1 MPMYDIDV
9 TWSGEQMKPWIAFLL
24 CSSLLILGT
33 LQARAAVSLA
43 TPEQDRYAKQAVPPS
58 GKALIYV
65 YRLDDARPQTS
76 AGLWLNKRESG
87 HLEPRTF
94 GMWAAGPGRLE
105 IRAGRADAMPLTISC
120 EVGRIY
126 FVQLAANA
134 DGSMN
139 LRQVPYGT
147 GRTEIRA
154 ARLVLDPAIAA
165 RALATA
171 PKPATP
177 VPPPAPAPE
186 RVVPAVRAAPLAKK
200 AQAPRDRQIEVDSN
214 EGRSGVTLIFKG
226 GSFSLGSD
234 AQNINAESSTGVS
247 TAFQTTFSGSASAF
261 GMEAEWRSRA
271 GWAFGG
277 EAMVHSHEFTTV
289 PAVPLGQ
296 GDMRVVSVLVNA
308 KKYFRPEAVVQ
319 PYLGAGIG
327 IALVSM
333 SGQLEGTTTGYSM
346 QAMGGVAFRWEHV
359 GIYTEAKYQANI
371 TSDVDASGLGLF
383 AGMSVHF

>member
-1 MPMYDIDV
+1 
-9 TWSGEQMKPWIAFLL
+9 MKPWIAFLL
-24 CSSLLILGT
+24 GSSLLMLGAS
-33 LQARAAVSLA
+33 QAQAAVTLA
-43 TPEQDRYAKQAVPPS
+43 APEQDRYAKQAVPPS

-65 YRLDDARPQTS
+65 YRLDDAKSQTS
-76 AGLWLNKRESG
+76 PGLWLNKRDSG

-105 IRAGRADAMPLTISC
+105 IRAGRADAVPLTISC
-120 EVGRIY
+120 EAGRIY
-126 FVQLAANA
+126 FVQLAVNA

-147 GRTEIRA
+147 GRTEMRA

-165 RALATA
+165 RAVTAA
-171 PKPATP
+171 PKSATP
-177 VPPPAPAPE
+177 VPTPAPAPAKE
-186 RVVPAVRAAPLAKK
+186 APVAKAAPVVKK
-200 AQAPRDRQIEVDSN
+200 AQAPRDHPVGDDTSD
-214 EGRSGVTLIFKG
+214 GRAGVTLIFKG

-234 AQNINAESSTGVS
+234 VQNINAESGGVPTS
-247 TAFQTTFSGSASAF
+247 FQTTFGGSASAF
-261 GMEAEWRSRA
+261 GLEAEWRSRN

-289 PAVPLGQ
+289 PVVTLGQ

-308 KKYFRPEAVVQ
+308 KKYFRSEAIVQ

-327 IALVSM
+327 IAVVSM

-346 QAMGGVAFRWEHV
+346 QAMGGVAFRWEHI
-359 GIYTEAKYQANI
+359 GLYTEAKFQANK
-371 TSDVDASGLGLF
+371 TPDVDASGTGLF
-383 AGMSVHF
+383 AGLSVHF

>member
-1 MPMYDIDV
+1 
-9 TWSGEQMKPWIAFLL
+9 MKPWIAFLFG
-24 CSSLLILGT
+24 SSLLILST
-33 LQARAAVSLA
+33 TQAQAAVSLA

-65 YRLDDARPQTS
+65 YRLDDASPQTAS
-76 AGLWLNKRESG
+76 GLWLNKRDSG
-87 HLEPRTF
+87 HLEPRTY

-105 IRAGRADAMPLTISC
+105 VRAGRADAVPLTFTC
-120 EVGRIY
+120 EAGRVY
-126 FVQLAANA
+126 FVQLAVNAN
-134 DGSMN
+134 GSMN

-147 GRTEIRA
+147 GRTEMRA

-165 RALATA
+165 RVVTA
-171 PKPATP
+171 APRPATP
-177 VPPPAPAPE
+177 VPTPAPAPTKDA
-186 RVVPAVRAAPLAKK
+186 PAAKAAPVAKK
-200 AQAPRDRQIEVDSN
+200 AQAPRDHPVGDDTSA
-214 EGRSGVTLIFKG
+214 GRAGVTLIFKG

-234 AQNINAESSTGVS
+234 VQNINAESGGVPTS
-247 TAFQTTFSGSASAF
+247 FQTTFGGSASAF
-261 GMEAEWRSRA
+261 GMEAEWRARN
-271 GWAFGG
+271 GWALGG

-308 KKYFRPEAVVQ
+308 KKYFRSEAIVQ

-327 IALVSM
+327 IAVVSM

-359 GIYTEAKYQANI
+359 GLYTEAKYQANI
-371 TSDVDASGLGLF
+371 TPDVDASGIGLF
-383 AGMSVHF
+383 AGLSVHF